1 MNYKL
6 KNQLFFYLTLL
17 IAFLLVVTNRNNG
30 FFWDTI
36 QLASQHGNYYYSNN
50 FSNLLLPIELDS
62 GHIPTFGMYIALI
75 WKAFGRTV
83 EASHLS
89 MLPFAIGIV
98 WQLNNLCKQFI
109 VEKYSGIALLL
120 IFVDAS
126 LMSQITLVSPD
137 VPLMFFFLLTLNAVF
152 KNKKELIVIGV
163 LGLFLT
169 SMRGMM
175 LSLCLMIIDI
185 YVNYSFKN
193 LMSFDNIKKLL
204 KRSLLYLPALT
215 LFICFSIYHF
225 HEKGWIG
232 YHKDSPWADCFERTD
247 INGFLFNIGLLGW
260 RLIDFGRIGVWIV
273 CLIIFLKFK
282 KNILNDKQQQVLLL
296 SFIIILILLPLN
308 MLWAKNLMGHRYL
321 LPIYITFSLL
331 TAAFTF
337 SSYVPDK
344 IKNSLIVVWLLIGL
358 SGNFWIYPAKISK
371 GWDSTLAHLPYHQL
385 RTQALNYIDS
395 QKINYKD
402 VTTFFPN
409 YYSLDDIDLNNDKRF
424 FNNYTIG
431 NNSKYILYSNI
442 FNVDD
447 AVYDDMMKKYKPVK
461 EFKNSG
467 VFIVLMEKSN

>member
-75 WKAFGRTV
+75 WKVFGRTI
-83 EASHLS
+83 EASHLA

-152 KNKKELIVIGV
+152 RNKKELIVIGI

-185 YVNYSFKN
+185 YTNYGLKN
-193 LMSFDNIKKLL
+193 LMSFDKIKKLL

-225 HEKGWIG
+225 YEKGWIG
-232 YHKDSPWADCFERTD
+232 YHKDSPWADCFERVD
-247 INGFLFNIGLLGW
+247 FKGFIFNVGLLGW
-260 RLIDFGRIGVWIV
+260 RILDFGRVGIWIV
-273 CLIIFLKFK
+273 LFILLLRFK
-282 KNILNDKQQQVLLL
+282 KTVFNDKKKHILFFAFL
-296 SFIIILILLPLN
+296 IILILLPLN
-308 MLWAKNLMGHRYL
+308 MLWAKNLLAHRYL
-321 LPIYITFSLL
+321 MPLYITFALL
-331 TAAFTF
+331 TASIAFSDLT
-337 SSYVPDK
+337 SK
-344 IKNSLIVVWLLIGL
+344 HLKNTVIAIWLLIGL
-358 SGNFWIYPAKISK
+358 SGNFWIYPPKISK
-371 GWDSTLAHLPYHQL
+371 GWDSTLAHLPYYDL
-385 RTQALNYIDS
+385 RLKAIHFLDTEG
-395 QKINYKD
+395 INFKD
-402 VTTFFPN
+402 VDTFFPN
-409 YYSLDDIDLNNDKRF
+409 YYSIEEIALNKDHRF
-424 FNNYTIG
+424 FDNYTIG
-431 NNSKYILYSNI
+431 NNSNYIFYSNI
-442 FNVDD
+442 FNVEDD
-447 AVYDDMMKKYKPVK
+447 VYDYVMANYKPIK
-461 EFKNSG
+461 EFKNKG
-467 VFIVLMEKSN
+467 VYVVILQKSI